1 MTRKEVAARALELR
15 EDIQS
20 LFEPPDMQDAESCRA
35 YGQNLRDFDELYTAL
50 THQVFNLARMT
61 RE

>member
-1 MTRKEVAARALELR
+1 MTRKEIAEKALALR

-20 LFEPPDMQDAESCRA
+20 LFALPDMQDPESRRA
-35 YGQNLRDFDELYTAL
+35 YGQNLKDFDEIYTAL